1 MTGSPSFFLRYMC
14 LKRKSRS
21 LGLGGS
27 FVSIVIHYVTLTL
40 HLYQHLFL
48 FYMCDLLTTIK
59 LQR

>member
-1 MTGSPSFFLRYMC
+1 MTGSPSFVLRYMC

-48 FYMCDLLTTIK
+48 FYMTL
-59 LQR
+59 